1 MGWRVGERRQRS
13 RMHESDGRE
22 VNEWRWKRRDIV
34 NEKREGEREKYIIE
48 SAAKRGRRL

>member
-1 MGWRVGERRQRS
+1 MERERREAGWRD
-13 RMHESDGRE
+13 ESDGRE

-34 NEKREGEREKYIIE
+34 NEKRDREREKYIIE